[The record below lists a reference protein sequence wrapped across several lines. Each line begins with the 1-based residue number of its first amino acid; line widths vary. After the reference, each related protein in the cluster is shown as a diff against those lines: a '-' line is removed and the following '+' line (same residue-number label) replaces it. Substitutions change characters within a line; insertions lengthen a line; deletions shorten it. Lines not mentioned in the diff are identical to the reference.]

1 MCVQA
6 TSSEYSEE
14 SDLESLGGPGVSI
27 GQSHGGATGGASRLK
42 KKRDSQASYT
52 SDMMESE
59 SDFRELEMNM
69 DIIDEYYYG
78 VRIFPGQDPSQA
90 SQIPPNPAFAVT
102 SRAARAPRIFHWE
115 QDRRAENRGRMPRT
129 GAGVLRRDSNPS
141 HLHQVGGS
149 AEPRPPKGFPLF

>member
-1 MCVQA
+1 MAICGQA

-27 GQSHGGATGGASRLK
+27 GPHAGASRMK

-78 VRIFPGQDPSQA
+78 VRIFPGQDPSQV
-90 SQIPPNPAFAVT
+90 ILFTVCCIKTVLAFLAFSCPL
-102 SRAARAPRIFHWE
+102 SRRLLLCIVF
-115 QDRRAENRGRMPRT
+115 NS
-129 GAGVLRRDSNPS
+129 GVSVNDVN
-141 HLHQVGGS
+141 
-149 AEPRPPKGFPLF
+149 KD

>member
-102 SRAARAPRIFHWE
+102 SRAARPGFFIGSKTEGPKIEAECRERE
-115 QDRRAENRGRMPRT
+115 QE
-129 GAGVLRRDSNPS
+129 SW
-141 HLHQVGGS
+141 GGTTT
-149 AEPRPPKGFPLF
+149 PPISTK

>member
-1 MCVQA
+1 MSISLVYSLGFRATVSAARCLVVLPLLHLLLAVVLLHVGKINDDDDVQA

-27 GQSHGGATGGASRLK
+27 GQPHAGASRMK

-78 VRIFPGQDPSQA
+78 VRIFPGQDPSQV
-90 SQIPPNPAFAVT
+90 PAIT
-102 SRAARAPRIFHWE
+102 
-115 QDRRAENRGRMPRT
+115 D
-129 GAGVLRRDSNPS
+129 L
-141 HLHQVGGS
+141 
-149 AEPRPPKGFPLF
+149 

>member
-1 MCVQA
+1 MQA

-14 SDLESLGGPGVSI
+14 SDLESLGGPGGVSI
-27 GQSHGGATGGASRLK
+27 GPHAGASRMK

-78 VRIFPGQDPSQA
+78 VRIFPGQDPSQVLTA
-90 SQIPPNPAFAVT
+90 VINGAFTVGVGKG
-102 SRAARAPRIFHWE
+102 E
-115 QDRRAENRGRMPRT
+115 KKV
-129 GAGVLRRDSNPS
+129 AGEHERYPTL
-141 HLHQVGGS
+141 
-149 AEPRPPKGFPLF
+149 